1 MTLSELAE
9 ADLRA
14 RLRGAGLR
22 LSCGPFNFR
31 ILSPVDAIADG
42 LRLLYADH
50 RVPPET
56 EFVDFTVSIERSG
69 GLRRF
74 WHPQVKFAYDGTY
87 PFVPMQMDHA
97 FPLME
102 WAMNWCIS
110 SQADH
115 YLMLHAAVLER
126 NGCAVIMP
134 APPGSGKST
143 LCAGLVSRGWRLL
156 SDELAL
162 LSLTDGL
169 LTPLARPISLKN
181 ESLDVIRA
189 FYPGAVLNQVTHH
202 TSKGSVSHMKVPSS
216 HLARIGERAR
226 PRWVIFPK
234 YVPQASAQ
242 LSGHSKA
249 QSLLALGANSF
260 NYSVL
265 GLAGFEEL
273 SALVSN
279 CDCYDFQYS
288 QLEQAI
294 AVFDALA
301 QQAVA

>member
-1 MTLSELAE
+1 MTLSELTLAE
-9 ADLRA
+9 LRA
-14 RLRGAGLR
+14 RLCGAGLP

-31 ILSPVDAIADG
+31 ILSPVVAIADG
-42 LRLLYADH
+42 LRLLYADY
-50 RVPPET
+50 RVPAES

-74 WHPQVKFAYDGTY
+74 WRPQVKFCYDGTY

-110 SQADH
+110 SLADH

-162 LSLTDGL
+162 LSLSDGL

-189 FYPGAVLNQVTHH
+189 FYPGVVLNQVTHH

-216 HLARIGERAR
+216 HLARIGEHAR
-226 PRWVIFPK
+226 PQWVIFPK
-234 YVPQASAQ
+234 YVPQAKAE

-260 NYSVL
+260 NYGVL
-265 GLAGFEEL
+265 GLAGFERL

-279 CDCYDFQYS
+279 CDCYDFRYS
-288 QLEQAI
+288 RLEEAV
-294 AVFDALA
+294 AVFDTLA
-301 QQAVA
+301 QQVIV

>member
-14 RLRGAGLR
+14 RLCGAGLQ

-31 ILSPVDAIADG
+31 ILSPVDAVADG

-50 RVPPET
+50 RVPSET

-74 WHPQVKFAYDGTY
+74 WRPQVKFSYDGTY

-97 FPLME
+97 FPLLE

-115 YLMLHAAVLER
+115 FLLLHAAVVER
-126 NGCAVIMP
+126 HGCAVIMP

-162 LSLTDGL
+162 LSLSDGL

-189 FYPGAVLNQVTHH
+189 FYPDAVLNQVTHH
-202 TSKGSVSHMKVPSS
+202 TTKGSVSHMKVPAT

-242 LSGHSKA
+242 LSEHSKA

-273 SALVSN
+273 SALVSS

-301 QQAVA
+301 QQAIV

>member
-9 ADLRA
+9 AEVRA
-14 RLRGAGLR
+14 RLSGAGLK
-22 LSCGPFNFR
+22 LACGPFNFR
-31 ILSPVDAIADG
+31 IRSPVDTITKG

-50 RVPPET
+50 RIPTET

-69 GLRRF
+69 GLRRL
-74 WHPQVKFAYDGTY
+74 WRQQVKFAYDGTY
-87 PFVPMQMDHA
+87 PFVPMPLDHA
-97 FPLME
+97 FPLLE

-110 SQADH
+110 THADH
-115 YLMLHAAVLER
+115 YLLLHAAVIER
-126 NGCAVIMP
+126 QGCAAIMP

-162 LSLTDGL
+162 LSLDDRL

-181 ESLDVIRA
+181 ESLDVIRR
-189 FYPGAVLNQVTHH
+189 FYPGAVLNQVTHD
-202 TSKGSVSHMKVPSS
+202 TTKGSVSHMKVPSA
-216 HLARIGERAR
+216 HLAQVDERAR

-234 YVPQASAQ
+234 YVPGASAE
-242 LSGHSKA
+242 LRERSKA

-260 NYSVL
+260 NYGVL

-279 CDCYDFQYS
+279 CDCYDFTYS
-288 QLEQAI
+288 RLDQAV
-294 AVFDALA
+294 AAFDALA
-301 QQAVA
+301 QGEAR